1 MRSLV
6 FVLALSVAGALAAE
20 TLAAETREKNHY
32 PDPVFLSTESLGRVA
47 LMPPVPARHSA
58 TDRADYAEILRQ
70 QSSRTPE
77 DVKRAAA
84 VVDVKLATL
93 FGKPYGPLTAAEVE
107 RWSPF
112 FTRVQWDTDYWVQET
127 KKLNRRLRPYQADK
141 RVQPAVY
148 KEWTRA
154 YPSGHAAI
162 SRIFARVL
170 AKLDPAREAAFM
182 ARAEQIASDRVLAG
196 VHHPSDLAAGKA
208 LAEKVLVAL
217 WSNPAFRREFGR
229 LQREK

>member
-6 FVLALSVAGALAAE
+6 LALVLAGALVAE
-20 TLAAETREKNHY
+20 AKEKNHY
-32 PDPVFLSTESLGRVA
+32 PDPVFLSPESLGRAA
-47 LMPPVPARHSA
+47 LMPPVPLRHSP
-58 TDRADYAEILRQ
+58 TDRADFARILSYQ
-70 QSSRTPE
+70 ESRTPE

-93 FGKPYGPLTAAEVE
+93 FGKPYGPLSSTEVE

-112 FTRVQWDTDYWVQET
+112 FTKVQLDTDYWVQET
-127 KKLNRRLRPYQADK
+127 KKLNRRPRPYQADR
-141 RVQPAVY
+141 RVEPAVY

-162 SRIFARVL
+162 SRVFARL
-170 AKLDPAREAAFM
+170 LSKLDRSREAAFL
-182 ARAEQIASDRVLAG
+182 ARADRIAEDRVLAG
-196 VHHPSDLAAGKA
+196 VHHPSDIRAGKL

-217 WSNPAFRREFGR
+217 WSNPRFRHEFGQ
-229 LQREK
+229 LQRAR